1 MLAIGGNY
9 LGNIQHVSTL
19 RAPMPTERVPEKSSP
34 APKMFHGI
42 KEAMGEIPKP
52 VYWFGAAAL
61 VFWYLRKRERDVG
74 TPMFL

>member
-9 LGNIQHVSTL
+9 LGNIQRVSTM
-19 RAPMPTERVPEKSSP
+19 RAPMYTEPVPRSGL
-34 APKMFHGI
+34 APKMFEDI

-61 VFWYLRKRERDVG
+61 VFWYLKKRERDVG